1 MPLEYEKA
9 PTGKDGDNQV
19 ISRYSAAASFAC
31 IALRLSGVRAA
42 SSLTAPTPARR
53 RGRVGLL
60 VVMSMGMA
68 VVMVVTTMLVMVMM
82 VVMMMIIVV
91 VVMICVIVAGVIMR
105 MIVRRVVVRFACRR
119 VCVATTVIGAPFGI
133 EWCLDLDHARA
144 QSLHHRL
151 DDMVAPDTQAPR
163 RDLRRQMAVA
173 EMPGDPNQMLR
184 VGTANFGQRLRRRDD
199 LDQPVVVEHQRVAAA
214 QHGGIFQV
222 EQEFKSARACHR
234 HPPPVAV
241 VEIEHDRIGRRL
253 VPAMLAAD
261 LRGADHMAAFPING
275 RRLLP
280 A

>member
-1 MPLEYEKA
+1 MSRSASSSRHDAARCAYARKTPSQNPEPSASIETSQSRKDAASPISPASTAHSMPLEYEKA

-31 IALRLSGVRAA
+31 IVLRRSGVRAA

-91 VVMICVIVAGVIMR
+91 VVMTCVIMGIV
-105 MIVRRVVVRFACRR
+105 VRRVVVRFACRR

-133 EWCLDLDHARA
+133 EWRLDLDHARA

-184 VGTANFGQRLRRRDD
+184 VGTANFGQRLRRRDA
-199 LDQPVVVEHQRVAAA
+199 LDQPVIVGPQRVAAA
-214 QHGGIFQV
+214 QHGGIFQI
-222 EQEFKSARACHR
+222 EQE
-234 HPPPVAV
+234 
-241 VEIEHDRIGRRL
+241 
-253 VPAMLAAD
+253 
-261 LRGADHMAAFPING
+261 
-275 RRLLP
+275 
-280 A
+280 